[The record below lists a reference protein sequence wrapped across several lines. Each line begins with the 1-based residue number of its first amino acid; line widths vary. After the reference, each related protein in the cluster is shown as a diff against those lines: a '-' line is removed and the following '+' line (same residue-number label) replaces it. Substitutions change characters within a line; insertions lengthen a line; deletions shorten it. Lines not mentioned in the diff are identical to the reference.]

1 MRLSDGCG
9 GFGSGTLNML
19 LLLLLLLGDDFVD
32 GVGGRMT
39 FGDGGLDGLENL
51 RPRLLLHLG
60 PLDVDDL
67 RLRLL
72 TLQHEL
78 IAR

>member
-1 MRLSDGCG
+1 ML
-9 GFGSGTLNML
+9 LL

-51 RPRLLLHLG
+51 RPRLLLYLG

-78 IAR
+78 IARGGCNLIK